1 MNASIRAARDHSSQ
15 SGRDALAAPA
25 RLAECVRKA
34 LDEYFGH
41 LDGEIAGDIYSLVM
55 AEVERP
61 LLACVLEHCSGNQT
75 RAAQVLGL
83 NRTTLR
89 KKLREHRL
97 I

>member
-1 MNASIRAARDHSSQ
+1 MNASIRAAREHASQ
-15 SGRDALAAPA
+15 PGRAPLAAPV

-34 LDEYFGH
+34 LDDYFEN
-41 LDGEIAGDIYSLVM
+41 LDGEIAGDIYELVM

-61 LLACVLEHCSGNQT
+61 LLACVLDHCGGNQT

-89 KKLREHRL
+89 KKLREHGL